1 MNKLPE
7 GYNYYKV
14 VQEKTNKISKEIF
27 KDKNSPILEQKL
39 YNLILNICNQV
50 IYDYTYV
57 FTKEDLFLIADFDI
71 NIYNVLEDFKD
82 DIVKMRLSL
91 K

>member
-1 MNKLPE
+1 MNILPE

>member
-1 MNKLPE
+1 MNILPE
-7 GYNYYKV
+7 GYNYYKI